1 MNIKS
6 ICIVGGGSSGWL
18 MATAL
23 QKQCPKIKVTLIE
36 SPDVPTIGVGE
47 STIPYTTYF
56 INDYLGLNEKE
67 WMSYCDATYKASI
80 RFNDFRKHGETLYHP
95 FWTDEEASY
104 NGFDWAI
111 RRELTNLDKPSI
123 DNYYS
128 TNFIAYHMSQE
139 NKFSKLEGEGFS
151 YAHHLD
157 SVKLAEFCK
166 NKFTGTHLLATVTD
180 VLLDKNKN
188 ISSVHTDKEIVKADL
203 FVDCTGFKSLLID
216 GVYKEQFESISDTM
230 LNDRA
235 LMCRISYKD
244 KHKELE
250 PFTDCTALSSGWVWN
265 VPLWSRIG
273 TGYVYSSKFQTD
285 ESAKKEFKQYLK
297 NKFGQDRVNNVE
309 IKSLKIKA
317 GKYKNGWVQNCL
329 SLVLASGFIEPLE
342 STALAMTAYQ
352 IESFIEAIQ
361 TENKSYAYSAF
372 NRAIYNKKIDT
383 LHNEVHNFV
392 LTHYVNSTRTDS
404 KYWKYIA
411 EEMPIPSSLL
421 DNLDRTSLGLWFPEK
436 SWECIL
442 LGFQINSKWS
452 PTNLTWDQVVL
463 KSLNAV
469 EVKEVMSKLNYLTDI
484 QKNKL
489 TQIKNIPLLYDYLN
503 TRIFE

>member
-1 MNIKS
+1 M
-6 ICIVGGGSSGWL
+6 
-18 MATAL
+18 
-23 QKQCPKIKVTLIE
+23 
-36 SPDVPTIGVGE
+36 
-47 STIPYTTYF
+47 
-56 INDYLGLNEKE
+56 
-67 WMSYCDATYKASI
+67 
-80 RFNDFRKHGETLYHP
+80 
-95 FWTDEEASY
+95 
-104 NGFDWAI
+104 
-111 RRELTNLDKPSI
+111 
-123 DNYYS
+123 
-128 TNFIAYHMSQE
+128 E
-139 NKFSKLEGEGFS
+139 NK
-151 YAHHLD
+151 Y
-157 SVKLAEFCK
+157 
-166 NKFTGTHLLATVTD
+166 
-180 VLLDKNKN
+180 
-188 ISSVHTDKEIVKADL
+188 I
-203 FVDCTGFKSLLID
+203 FVFFVIF
-216 GVYKEQFESISDTM
+216 Y
-230 LNDRA
+230 
-235 LMCRISYKD
+235 
-244 KHKELE
+244 
-250 PFTDCTALSSGWVWN
+250 
-265 VPLWSRIG
+265 
-273 TGYVYSSKFQTD
+273 

-309 IKSLKIKA
+309 IRSLKIKA

-452 PTNLTWDQVVL
+452 PTNLTWDEVVL
-463 KSLNAV
+463 KSLNDV

-484 QKNKL
+484 QKNKV